1 MNKER
6 ILIETVFLVMAA
18 LKEQKNLKPFSTQQT
33 IRKLLLI
40 KFNYKLALTVLHSV
54 LETTSIR

>member
-18 LKEQKNLKPFSTQQT
+18 LKEQKNLKTFQ
-33 IRKLLLI
+33 
-40 KFNYKLALTVLHSV
+40 Y
-54 LETTSIR
+54 TTNNQKVVTN

>member
-18 LKEQKNLKPFSTQQT
+18 LKEKKNLKTFWYRTNNQKVD
-33 IRKLLLI
+33 I
-40 KFNYKLALTVLHSV
+40 N
-54 LETTSIR
+54 